1 MPATTPVY
9 ALRYQELGDAPH
21 GPNLGQNLALDV
33 EAQLVR
39 LDDPTPV
46 GKMVGAGAAQSI
58 THAATNVVD
67 FASSQIN
74 LGGMNDLTNNWFNV
88 ITPGIYLA
96 VGSFK
101 WAADATGYRSIAIGL
116 NGVDRKRVVQDA
128 NTAFGVTTEQDIS
141 LVMNLVANDKVTLR
155 VLQTQSPAAAL
166 LAEYTLV
173 DSVSLSLHYIS
184 PAT

>member
-46 GKMVGAGAAQSI
+46 GKMVGASTAQSVP
-58 THAATNVVD
+58 HASETPAD
-67 FASSQIN
+67 FAGSQIN
-74 LGGMNDLTNNWFNV
+74 IGGMNDLANNWFNV
-88 ITPGIYLA
+88 VTPGIYLA
-96 VGSFK
+96 VGAFR
-101 WAADATGYRSIAIGL
+101 WAAQATGYRAIGIGL
-116 NGVDRKRVVQDA
+116 NGVTRKRVTQDA
-128 NTAFGVTTEQDIS
+128 NTAFGVQTEQELS
-141 LVMNLVANDKVTLR
+141 LVLNLVANDKVTLR
-155 VLQTQSPAAAL
+155 VLQTQSVAAAL
-166 LAEYTLV
+166 LAEYTFV